1 MVPNLKAAR
10 KVIAIAVGCLL
21 VVVCLWL
28 FLRPEKDP
36 AGRVAKLW
44 PKAGVDKPNVI
55 LITLDTTRADHI
67 ACYGYPGVKT
77 PNLDA
82 LANRGVLFEQAA
94 TSSPLTLPA
103 HCSILP

>member
-1 MVPNLKAAR
+1 MTQNVRMRR
-10 KVIAIAVGCLL
+10 KTIALIVGCLA
-21 VVVCLWL
+21 VGAFLWL
-28 FLRPEKDP
+28 LLRPERDQ

-44 PKAGVDKPNVI
+44 SKTGVKKPNVI